1 MTETPNAD
9 RVWSLV
15 AIDQQRITA
24 LDTVTV
30 AIKGWV
36 IALDSALTGIAFSSG
51 HRSLVL
57 VAIVATLFL
66 AVLDF
71 RYRTVQLGHAARSS
85 VLEERFVCGYEFSHY
100 QDRASSSVV
109 WRFIQSRYLTTSA
122 FYAALLLMLALVF
135 AVIS

>member
-1 MTETPNAD
+1 MTETPNVD
-9 RVWSLV
+9 GMWSLV

-36 IALDSALTGIAFSSG
+36 VTLDSALTGIAFSSG

-57 VAIVATLFL
+57 VAIVATVFL

-71 RYRTVQLGHAARSS
+71 HYRAVQLSHAARSS
-85 VLEERFVCGYEFSHY
+85 ALEDRLAPEYKFSHY
-100 QDRASSSVV
+100 QDRTSPSVL
-109 WRFIQSRYLTTSA
+109 WRFLQSRYLTTSV
-122 FYAALLLMLALVF
+122 FYAALLVMLALVL

>member
-1 MTETPNAD
+1 M
-9 RVWSLV
+9 R
-15 AIDQQRITA
+15 QRITA

-36 IALDSALTGIAFSSG
+36 VTLDSALTGIAFSSG
-51 HRSLVL
+51 HRNLVL
-57 VAIVATLFL
+57 VAIVATAFL

-85 VLEERFVCGYEFSHY
+85 ALEEYLVRGYEFAHY
-100 QDRASSSVV
+100 RDRASSSLF
-109 WRFIQSRYLTTSA
+109 WRLIQSRYLTTSA
-122 FYAALLLMLALVF
+122 FYAALLLLALVL

>member
-1 MTETPNAD
+1 MTETPKDD

-36 IALDSALTGIAFSSG
+36 VTLDSALTGIAFSSG
-51 HRSLVL
+51 HPNLVL
-57 VAIVATLFL
+57 VAIVATVFL

-71 RYRTVQLGHAARSS
+71 HYRTVQLGHAARSS
-85 VLEERFVCGYEFSHY
+85 ALEKCLVPGYEFAHY
-100 QDRASSSVV
+100 QDRASPSVF
-109 WRFIQSRYLTTSA
+109 WRLIQSPYLTSSA
-122 FYAALLLMLALVF
+122 FY
-135 AVIS
+135 

>member
-1 MTETPNAD
+1 MTETPNHD

-36 IALDSALTGIAFSSG
+36 VTLDSALTGIAFSSG
-51 HRSLVL
+51 HRNLVL
-57 VAIVATLFL
+57 VAIVATAFL

-71 RYRTVQLGHAARSS
+71 CYRTVQLGHAARSS
-85 VLEERFVCGYEFSHY
+85 ALEEYLVRGYEFAHY
-100 QDRASSSVV
+100 QDRASSSVL
-109 WRFIQSRYLTTSA
+109 WRLIQSRYLTTSA

-135 AVIS
+135 AVIL

>member
-1 MTETPNAD
+1 MTEAPNDD

-24 LDTVTV
+24 LDNVTV
-30 AIKGWV
+30 AIKGWTV
-36 IALDSALTGIAFSSG
+36 TLDSALTGIAFSSG

-57 VAIVATLFL
+57 VAIIATAFL

-71 RYRTVQLGHAARSS
+71 IYRTVQLGHAARSS
-85 VLEERFVCGYEFSHY
+85 ALEECLVSGYEFSHY
-100 QDRASSSVV
+100 QDRASPFVF
-109 WRFIQSRYLTTSA
+109 WHLIQSRYLTTSA
-122 FYAALLLMLALVF
+122 FYAALLLMLALVL